1 MKHTFHIP
9 VLGLGYSIDTPLKVA
24 HYGISS
30 TVSIVDDHLIER
42 MRAFHAVENDKP
54 FTPIHLKEEDHRA
67 KRITAYLNLLSELVD
82 EKFENLKQQSFED
95 SSDLRRYFELLPAN
109 SDLFVQYKRMQSEAD
124 DAKKLA
130 LQSNLK
136 TQLTKGSIDANIMSK
151 VDKIN
156 FDLQGDNL
164 GEKFSDALAS
174 LRGFAE
180 SNLDAAIIMSAGLN
194 PRLYS
199 YLEEFPDFFPCGDE
213 QPKKKIIL
221 KVSDFR
227 SAFIQAKF
235 LAKKGLW
242 VHEFRIESGLNCG
255 GHAFATEGYLLGPI
269 LEEFKQRRQQMTL
282 ELFESYRSALQ
293 AKNIVNTTQPIT
305 RFTVQGGI
313 GTADENNFLTEY
325 YELDG
330 TGWGSPFL
338 LVPEATNVDTDT
350 LELLSI
356 ADESDYYVSGSS
368 PLGIPF
374 NNFRKSSCESQRLER
389 IAKGRPGSPCTKKF
403 LVSNTE
409 FTEKPICT
417 ASREYQK
424 LKLQQLDDAKLPE
437 VEHLSQ
443 FNAITEKVCLCQGL
457 SSAAYI
463 KNDILK
469 PRENKAVTICPGPNT
484 AYFNRIYS
492 LDEMVSHI
500 YGKVNLLSGINRP
513 SLFINELKLY
523 VEYFKKDFE
532 ASSKS
537 LTAKKAKQL
546 EKFKAELLNGIEYYG
561 GLLKE
566 FKSDV
571 EVATNHQLNQFR
583 EQLSEMFVVAEVG

>member
-1 MKHTFHIP
+1 MIHTFHIP

-24 HYGISS
+24 PYGISS
-30 TVSIVDDHLIER
+30 TVSIVDDHLVER

-54 FTPIHLKEEDHRA
+54 FTPISLKEEDHRA
-67 KRITAYLNLLSELVD
+67 KRITAYLNLLDELVG
-82 EKFENLKQQSFED
+82 EKFENLRQQSFED
-95 SSDLRRYFELLPAN
+95 GSDLQRYFELLPATSN
-109 SDLFVQYKRMQSEAD
+109 LHVQYTEMLAEAD
-124 DAKKLA
+124 DAQKLA
-130 LQSNLK
+130 LQFNLRN
-136 TQLTKGSIDANIMSK
+136 QLTKGSIDANIMSK
-151 VDKIN
+151 VDKVN
-156 FDLQGDNL
+156 FDADGANL

-174 LRGFAE
+174 LRGFAN
-180 SNLDAAIIMSAGLN
+180 SDLNAAVIMSAGLN

-199 YLEEFPDFFPCGDE
+199 YLEEFPDFFPSGDE

-242 VHEFRIESGLNCG
+242 IHEFRIESGLNCG

-269 LEEFKQRRQQMTL
+269 LEEFKQKRQQMTS
-282 ELFESYRSALQ
+282 ELFESYQSALQ
-293 AKNIVNTTQPIT
+293 IKNMVASKQPIT

-313 GTADENNFLTEY
+313 GTADEDAFLTEY

-338 LVPEATNVDTDT
+338 LVPEATNVDTNT
-350 LELLSI
+350 LDLLCE
-356 ADESDYYVSGSS
+356 ADEMDYYVSGSS

-374 NNFRKSSCESQRLER
+374 NNFRKSSGESQRLER

-403 LVSNTE
+403 LVTNTE
-409 FTEKPICT
+409 FTEKPICV

-424 LKLQQLDDAKLPE
+424 LKLQQLESAELPE
-437 VEHLSQ
+437 NDRLEQ
-443 FNAITEKVCLCQGL
+443 FNLITEKVCLCQGL
-457 SSAAYI
+457 SSTAYI

-484 AYFNRIYS
+484 AYFNRVYS

-500 YGKVNLLSGINRP
+500 YGKINLLAGISRP

-523 VEYFKKDFE
+523 VEYFKKDLDT
-532 ASSKS
+532 SSKS

-546 EKFKAELLNGIEYYG
+546 EKFKTELLNGIDYYG
-561 GLLKE
+561 GLIKE
-566 FKSDV
+566 FKSEV
-571 EVATNHQLNQFR
+571 EAASNKQLNQFR
-583 EQLSEMFVVAEVG
+583 AQLLEMSVLV